1 MQPVPVSQPDRLLE
15 PHSRGDVYPT
25 WVRMIC
31 CAPMIRR
38 PTGKLGGRWVTY
50 VPYNPS
56 LEMPDEG
63 MTNGRLTGIQ
73 SNRSSWRPPA
83 ALARLRGH
91 REIQGPG

>member
-15 PHSRGDVYPT
+15 PHFRGDVYPT

-56 LEMPDEG
+56 LEMPGEG
-63 MTNGRLTGIQ
+63 MAGSMSRCNT
-73 SNRSSWRPPA
+73 
-83 ALARLRGH
+83 
-91 REIQGPG
+91 